1 MEASHFSKTSK
12 TRTTACN
19 NKPNQTQTPGFAHLY
34 AYSGAIVSVAGDGVC
49 NSFHCSLIQSKQVW
63 VIIMIYQHNLRMQTV
78 ASSDY

>member
-1 MEASHFSKTSK
+1 MEASHFSKKGNSG
-12 TRTTACN
+12 TTACK
-19 NKPNQTQTPGFAHLY
+19 NKPFLWQTPGFAHLY